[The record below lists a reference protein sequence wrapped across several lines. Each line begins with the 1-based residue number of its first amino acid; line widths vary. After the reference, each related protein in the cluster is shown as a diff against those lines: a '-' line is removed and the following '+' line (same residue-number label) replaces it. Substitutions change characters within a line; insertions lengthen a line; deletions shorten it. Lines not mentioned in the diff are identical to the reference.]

1 MFMEER
7 QQEIAEHIKT
17 YGKILISEI
26 VEKNGVSE
34 ESARRDLRILER
46 NGMCKRTR
54 GGAIE
59 LRQVNVRPP
68 KKREYETMQIYDNYR
83 EISRKASEMIKESD
97 SIYLTGGSFG
107 HIMLEFLPK
116 DIPYTLV
123 VNSVDIANSLRNFDN
138 IDVYVAGGKMRQS
151 GSIVDSL
158 AVEFVRNL
166 HFDRCF
172 LTGSGLT
179 ADFGLSNG
187 TDETAAFQRTIM
199 KNSRESIL
207 LMPGNKIGTDS
218 FIKVCEA
225 AAFDKIITDW
235 DCLDEYV
242 NQLQEQDIE
251 VIVVENR
258 K

>member
-1 MFMEER
+1 M
-7 QQEIAEHIKT
+7 
-17 YGKILISEI
+17 
-26 VEKNGVSE
+26 
-34 ESARRDLRILER
+34 
-46 NGMCKRTR
+46 
-54 GGAIE
+54 
-59 LRQVNVRPP
+59 
-68 KKREYETMQIYDNYR
+68 
-83 EISRKASEMIKESD
+83 
-97 SIYLTGGSFG
+97 
-107 HIMLEFLPK
+107 
-116 DIPYTLV
+116 
-123 VNSVDIANSLRNFDN
+123 
-138 IDVYVAGGKMRQS
+138 
-151 GSIVDSL
+151 
-158 AVEFVRNL
+158 